1 MPIFLLVGGVI
12 GAVFGAYGLSLA
24 TTARPR
30 WPRFVAVEPTRA
42 WRWRGAALLWLA
54 PSVVCLATS
63 WQVGPMAG
71 AVWLVAAN
79 VTQALGWTCL
89 LVGELVR
96 FPDGRTHS
104 AGSGWIG
111 LGLAFILGAGVAVA
125 MAAGDPRQFV
135 VTLGYAGP
143 TIPLGVLAIAVGVRL
158 RRLSPRRSAT
168 APPGW
173 PLPPPWGSSPP
184 GLP

>member
-71 AVWLVAAN
+71 AGWLVAAN
-79 VTQALGWTCL
+79 VTQALGWT
-89 LVGELVR
+89 
-96 FPDGRTHS
+96 
-104 AGSGWIG
+104 
-111 LGLAFILGAGVAVA
+111 
-125 MAAGDPRQFV
+125 
-135 VTLGYAGP
+135 
-143 TIPLGVLAIAVGVRL
+143 
-158 RRLSPRRSAT
+158 
-168 APPGW
+168 
-173 PLPPPWGSSPP
+173 
-184 GLP
+184 